1 MLKKSDVINIYGLSP
16 MQEGMLFHSLL
27 DRQSGAYFE
36 QFLICLRGRLDL
48 DIFEKTF
55 NRLIERYDI
64 LRTVFTYKK
73 TQRPRQVLLK
83 SRPAAIYFEDI
94 SHLDEKAARD
104 YLEEFR
110 RRDRQRGFDL
120 TGDLLM
126 RISMFKTAAHAYKL
140 VWSFHHIIMDGWCF
154 GILFADF
161 VEIYRALRRSEPL
174 EVRPVIPYRRY
185 IDWLEKQDRQ
195 AGMAYWQSYLEGCDQ
210 PASLPRLKPA
220 PGEEGQYELKEFQL
234 EWDGPLS
241 AGLMKLAN
249 RQQVTANTLF
259 QALWGILLQRYN
271 NCGDVVFGAVVSG
284 RPPEIAG
291 VQQMVGLFIN
301 TVPVRLKSLP
311 GQRFPEVLAF
321 LQEGMLQSSP
331 HEYLPLADIQSHSSL
346 KGRLLDHILV
356 FENYPLEQRVSGFGI
371 GEDTDFSIEEMQL
384 YEQTNYDFNLV
395 IANGDRGDRLQLRCV
410 FNGAVYDPAFVE
422 KVLSH
427 FRNAAR
433 QVIQTPD
440 IPVNGLEILS
450 REERRQLL
458 DETNDTAAA
467 FPVDQTVQQLF
478 RQQAEA
484 RPADI
489 AVVAPPAAPC
499 GRPGSTPPAGEIHLC
514 YGALDR
520 RAHRLAHRLRAGG
533 VEACTVVGLSTGRS
547 AEMVVGLLGILES
560 GAAYLPLDPD
570 FPARRIAYMLKD
582 SCAGIV
588 VTDSEV
594 GLPPSVTGVHT
605 MDEMPDSGCTIRE
618 KNPDPD
624 GGSNPVNPAYVIYT
638 SGSTGFPRGV
648 VVEQRQ
654 LVNYLFGLRR
664 RFAVSLSRCRH
675 FATVSTISADLGNTV
690 IYASLCFGGC
700 LHVVSRAVLTD
711 GGKMAA
717 YMARRPIDCL
727 KITPSHMAALLTTRE
742 PQPLLPR
749 RLLILGGET
758 LDYSLAR
765 QLERL
770 NAQRER
776 ESKSGGCEIVNHYG
790 PSEACIGVS
799 TYRLAQ
805 TSPPPRS
812 ISIGKPLPNSRLYL
826 LDHRGQPVPPGAP
839 AELYIG
845 GTSPAPG
852 YLNNPELTAE
862 KFIFTTD
869 SPLERGARRA
879 GCVSP
884 LERGAPKGR
893 GVLYSQPLNPKS
905 QPLYKTG
912 DLCRRRPDGNL
923 EFLGRRDNQVKI
935 RGFRV
940 EPEEVAL
947 VLKSLPQVSEAV
959 VLPRP
964 TPSGEPQLTAY
975 IVTEPRSRPVVNGY
989 RRHQLP
995 HNLAVAQLNRNE
1007 TDYIYQEIF
1016 QVQAY
1021 TRHGILLHDGDCILD
1036 VGANIG
1042 LFSLFCGSLGRNL
1055 RIYAFEPNPPVF
1067 DILKTN
1073 ASLYLPGARLFDC
1086 GLSARPGEGTFTFFE
1101 GFSLFSGLY
1110 ADAQKEKE
1118 VVRHF
1123 MINQQK
1129 RGVAGMAELV
1139 DQADE
1144 LLDGRF
1150 EAKTFAVKLDTLAN
1164 VMARE
1169 DIRQV
1174 DLLKINAE
1182 KSELDVLRGIAP
1194 PDWGKIRQVV
1204 LEVDVREN
1212 LAPITSLLET
1222 HGFEWLVEQDVGLES
1237 TQLCY
1242 VYAMRPSARGRLQRE
1257 GRDYT
1262 RPIPPWPDELL
1273 SDERLRER
1281 LESRLPPF
1289 MIPACFVRLERLPLT
1304 ANGKLD
1310 RGALPEPGS
1319 EAGAGYTAPRHE
1331 LEGEL
1336 VEIWADVLDLEKER
1350 IGIDHSFFSLGGHSL
1365 RATVLVSRINKHFNI
1380 EFPLR
1385 KVFDGPTIRQ
1395 LARAVRSLGTTIYEN
1410 IRPVERREYYP
1421 LSSAQKRLFFL
1432 EQFEDIGTGYQ
1443 IFSSLKIEGRLD
1455 RVRLESAFKALIGRH
1470 ETLRTSFEMV
1480 AGEPVQRVHG
1490 EVDFKIE
1497 HYDLAAKDA
1506 KGRERKK
1513 RASSVQ
1519 SSGSMDRIIEGFV
1532 RPYDL
1537 ARPPL
1542 LRVGVVEG
1550 AGHPS
1555 QEGTYVLMLDM
1566 HHIVS
1571 DGTSLGILN
1580 EEMVR
1585 LYAGEELVPP
1595 KVQYRDFSA
1604 WQRQLQPE
1612 GVIRQQEEYWLRQYA
1627 RAVTPVVLPYD
1638 FPRPAAFSFVGDDYL
1653 FKMEAET
1660 VGRLAALSRRFG
1672 TTLYMNLLTALN
1684 VLLYRYS
1691 GQEDVVVGSAILGRP
1706 HTDLERIIGMFVNAL
1721 ALRSYPDGEKCF
1733 ADFLLEVKES
1743 SIKAFENQEAQFEEV
1758 VDRLKLK
1765 RDPSRNPL
1773 FDVMFVVQNF
1783 EQPRVEVHG
1792 VAFLPFHKEDRT
1804 AKFDI
1809 TLFAYEVE
1817 EEIHFKLEYCTALF
1831 KRATIGRLV
1840 GHFLNVVREV
1850 GADPR
1855 LKIAE
1860 IDMLTPEE
1868 KRTLIHDF
1876 NRTLTPFP
1884 GDHTIHG
1891 LFAGQVERAPG
1902 RIALVGDDG
1911 GQHLSYGEL
1920 AHRANRLAQF
1930 LLAGQGLLSNQG
1942 VGLLMDR
1949 SPDMIVTILGILQA
1963 GGAYIPLDPAY
1974 PEERLKSIIDDAA
1987 LGLVISHKRYIRTL
2001 NRLQWACASFH
2012 TLLCLDSRNIYGEEE
2027 VERSELME
2035 QKLWE
2040 YVGQRASDDITGG
2053 GWLSSYTG
2061 QPISRAEME
2070 EYGDNIL
2077 KKLAPLLHPQMKVLE
2092 VGCGSG
2098 ISMFRLAPKVGLY
2111 CGCDLSPTII
2121 DKNRERLKQE
2131 GQRNIRL
2138 ACLPAHRIDRIE
2150 AGDFDLVILN
2160 SVIQCFHGHNYLRRV
2175 IGQAVKKIGKE
2186 GYLFIGDVMD
2196 QDLKADLIADLVRF
2210 RQAHGDENYTTKTDW
2225 SVELFV
2231 SRGFFLDLA
2240 AHMPEIV
2247 DVSFSPKLYTLE
2259 NELTRFR
2266 YDALLRVDKANR
2278 PGPAGTTGPKHK
2290 YQLDRRVLD
2299 RYRGEREAKA
2309 RLLPDPLAYIIYTS
2323 GSGGRP
2329 KGTLTTHRSVI
2340 RVVKETNY
2348 IDITPKDRL
2357 LQLSNYAFDGSVFDI
2372 FGALLN
2378 GAALVQME
2386 KQEAA
2391 ALAVERLGAF
2401 LRQAQITV
2409 FFLTTALF
2417 NTLVDM
2423 HITGL
2428 EPVRK
2433 VLFGGERVSPAHVYK
2448 AFQYLGKG
2456 RIIHVYGPTET
2467 TVYATYQ
2474 PVDRL
2479 EENEQT
2485 IPIGRPL
2492 ANTRTFILDR
2502 HGNPVPLGVPGELYI
2517 GGPGLAQGYLNNP
2530 QLTADKFVFTTD
2542 SPLERGA
2549 RRAGCVSPLE
2559 RGAPKGRGVLYSQIL
2574 YRTGDLCRWL
2584 PTGTIEFI
2592 GRLDQQVK
2600 IRGFRIEPAEV
2611 EAQLRQHPDIREAVV
2626 TVRGDGGDR
2635 SLCAYVVSPHPPT
2648 SPTNKTSFRE
2658 YLSGHLP
2665 DYMIPRQ
2672 VVALERIPLT
2682 ANSKVDQTAL
2692 PEPEVPLG
2700 RDFVAPR
2707 DRLEEQLAAIWSDI
2721 LAIPRGRIG
2730 VDSDFFE
2737 LGGHSLKATVLTN
2750 RVHRELAV
2758 KLPLAEVFKTPC
2770 IRQLAAYIR
2779 GLMKEAGSSF
2789 SAIAALEKRD
2799 HYPLSSAQKR
2809 LYVLQHMKSDGTG
2822 YNMPAVLSIRGRVEG
2837 ERLASTFEKLIRRHE
2852 SLRTAF
2858 GLYRDEPVQ
2867 RVHEAVAFEIEY
2879 FELAAKDAKGREGTH
2894 PSFGST
2900 HPVPLGAGHPSQ
2912 EGTHTPP
2919 FGHPSQEG
2927 IVREFVRAFDLARPP
2942 LLRVGLV
2949 RGHPSREGTY
2959 ILMVDM
2965 HHIIADGISL
2975 GILMRDFMALYGG
2988 RELPPLRLHYK
2999 DFGGWQNRLFGTAEI
3014 KAQQAYWQAQFDGHI
3029 PVIDLPLDYPRPVVQ
3044 RFEGDGLQF
3053 KLARQQTENL
3063 RRILRQTDT
3072 TLFMVLLAIFNILL
3086 SRLSGQEDIVIGT
3099 PVGGRRHADLEPI
3112 IGMFVNTLALRNC
3125 PNGEKSF
3132 GEFLAEVRAAAIAA
3146 FENQDYPFEE
3156 LVEGLAVNRDV
3167 GRNPL
3172 FDVMLSLQNV
3182 EIPELAVPGLELAP
3196 GGYRDK
3202 ISLFDMTLTG
3212 IEGEE
3217 EIFLTIDYSDHLF
3230 KRQTIG
3236 RFAGYFQKIVDA
3248 VIDDP
3253 GTGISEIAILTPR
3266 EIKQLVYRLN
3276 DTGAPY
3282 PADRTLHQL
3291 FREQAERTPDYGAV
3305 ALADK
3310 LLSYR
3315 ELNRRSDQGA
3325 ALLREKGI
3333 KTGAIVG
3340 LRLARSP
3347 QMIIAILSVL
3357 KSGSAYLPLDPDDPP
3372 ERIHYILGDSNAA
3385 ALLTPES
3392 PEMGIVDPVQRFDP
3406 LVRGAGE
3413 ARGVLAYVIYTS
3425 GSTGRPKGV
3434 MVEHR
3439 AAVNLAF
3446 CQKRRFCID
3455 TTDHILQFSTCAF
3468 DASVEQIF
3476 IALFSGALLVLIDK
3490 DTLLDQDRFSR
3501 YLTERQVTH
3510 LHAVPFFLQNI
3521 DFREMGSLRRVI
3533 AGGDVCPLSLARQ
3546 LNQGV
3551 DLYNEYGPTET
3562 TVTSVELKVGEVD
3575 KRWLRLPIGRP
3586 IDNTRIYIL
3595 DRRGRPLPCGVT
3607 AEICI
3612 GGDGLARG
3620 YLNNPELTAEKFI
3633 YTTISPLE
3641 RGAPKG
3647 RGVLYSQI
3655 LYRTGDLGRFLPD
3668 GNLDFL
3674 GRIDHQV
3681 KIRGFRIEPA
3691 EIETHLT
3698 KHPGIQNAVVIHRQD
3713 DHQEKYLTA
3722 YIIPQTN
3729 RTNQTTEL
3737 RQYLAEFLPDH
3748 MIPAH
3753 FIPLPHFPLTR
3764 SGKIDRKR
3772 LPEPKV
3778 AAQKYT
3784 APRRELEETLVKIW
3798 SEVLGI
3804 DRTVIGIDQ
3813 SFFALGGHSLKATIL
3828 ASKIHKSLQ
3837 VEMPLVEIF
3846 RSPTIRELAA
3856 YLTGIPAYEY
3866 ASIRPVEKREYYAL
3880 SPAQKRLYVLHQMA
3894 PDTMNYNMPYRFYL
3908 AADME
3913 VERLEPAFK
3922 TLIGRHES
3930 LRTSFGVVGEEP
3942 VQRIHEG
3949 VDFKIEYYDL
3959 AAKDAKGR
3967 EGTHP
3972 VPLGAGHPS
3981 HGSTHPAPSGH
3992 PSREGTHT
4000 PPFGHPSQE
4009 GTHTPPFGH
4018 PSREGTIREFVRPFD
4033 LSRPPLLRVGLVRG
4047 VLMLDMHHIVSDG
4060 TSHGILEREFMSFLA
4075 GKELPG
4081 LRLQYKDY
4089 ARWQNSEEQQA
4100 LVRRQESYWLR
4111 RFTGD
4116 IPVLNL
4122 PADYPRPLMQSFE
4135 GRSVNF
4141 VLGADETATLRRLGD
4156 RANATLYMSLLAVF
4170 NILLSKLGGQED
4182 IVVGTPVAGR
4192 RHADLERI
4200 VGMFV
4205 NTLAI
4210 RSAPVG
4216 HKSFAEF
4223 LGEVKERTLAAFE
4236 NQEYP
4241 FENLVDNAAVQR
4253 DTSRNPLFD
4262 VMLNLLNQSDDGLA
4276 RPHPEELA
4284 DINGYEHIEGS
4295 AKFDLNW
4302 TVMEGDQTLLVNVE
4316 YGSRLFKPATIERL
4330 IRYFKQVLAAL
4341 GKDGAIKLSAIVIIT
4356 AGEKQQ
4362 ILYAFNHLG
4371 DRQVVEADQTIC
4383 RLFEARLAR
4392 CPDCTALVYR
4402 GSLVTYRELNE
4413 RSNRLAR
4420 RLTAKG
4426 AGPEVVVGLMVQR
4439 SPEMVIAVL
4448 GILQAGAA
4456 YLPIDPGYPPERI
4469 RFMLEDSGVR
4479 IVITGGEGQL
4489 LLQAE
4494 NPGLDRGVC
4503 PRGRASGPSNPV
4515 YIIYTSGSSGRP
4527 KGVMLVQKNV
4537 VNLIQYQYRCTNID
4551 FSRVLQFTTISF
4563 DVSFQEIFST
4573 LLYGGSL
4580 VLIPPDILKDI
4591 PRLFLL
4597 VEAQQIA
4604 TLFLPASFLKFVFN
4618 EEAYAD
4624 LFPRG
4629 IRHIVAA
4636 GEQVIV
4642 TPRLRAY
4649 LKTHGVYLHNHYGP
4663 SEAHVVTALTMD
4675 PSAPIPGLPSIGR
4688 PLMNTAIYIVDRYF
4702 HLQPPGIGG
4711 ELLIGGIQV
4720 GRGYLNNP
4728 ELTADKFITAPA
4740 PAASHQPRATI
4751 SPFTVATNSPLER
4764 GARRAGCV
4772 SPLERGAPKGRG
4784 VLYRTGDLA
4793 RFLPD
4798 GTIEF
4803 LGRIDHQVKIRGFR
4817 IEPAGIES
4825 LLLRHEAVKEA
4836 VVIARDESQGEKYLT
4851 AYIVPQTNRTS
4862 RTSRTSPA
4870 KLRQYLAEFLPD
4882 YMIPA
4887 HFVELPHIPL
4897 TPNGKVD
4904 RGSLPEPE
4912 FPAGHSRTAPRD
4924 EVEERLASLWSGLLG
4939 IAKGSLGIDD
4949 NFFALGGHSLKA
4961 TVLVARLHQEMEVNL
4976 PLAEVFKTP
4985 TIRGVARYM
4994 RGAAAKKF
5002 VPIEAVEKR
5011 EYYPL
5016 SSAQRRLYILQQ
5028 MDRESTVYNLPLAV
5042 GLGFGFDGAKL
5053 TTVFRQLIRRHES
5066 LRTAFTVAAEEPVQC
5081 IHDSVDFE
5089 IEYFDLTAKDAKGRE
5104 GTHPSHGSTHPAPSG
5119 HPSREGTH
5127 TPPFGHPS
5135 REGITRG
5142 FVRAFDL
5149 SRPPLLR
5156 VGLMGGHPSR
5166 ELTHPVPLGAGHPSQ
5181 EGKYVLLV
5189 DMHHIVGD
5197 GVSLGLLVEE
5207 FQAVLR
5213 GEPLP
5218 RLRLQYKDYARWQS
5232 RQGLKERHRRQQ
5244 RYWLSRFAD
5253 EIPVLRLPYDYPRP
5267 PVQRF
5272 EGDSLGFTIDAPETK
5287 GLQHLASVQGVTLFM
5302 LLLSLFNI
5310 LLSKL
5315 SGQEDIVVGTPV
5327 AGRRHADL
5335 EHIVGMFV
5343 NTLTLRS
5350 EPAGDKGLREF
5361 LSAVKAGALGAFEN
5375 QEYPFEDLVEALSV
5389 PRQAGRNP
5397 LFDVMIALQN
5407 MGEYAGGQSGAVDFK
5422 NPVSRFDMTWNGF
5435 EGQGQLFFTV
5445 EYCTLLFKGE
5455 TIARFVDYFKRII
5468 TQVLAEPGIRLAAI
5482 EMLSPQERKQVLFDF
5497 NDTASAY
5504 PRHQTI
5510 PQLFALQVQRLPHG
5524 IAVVWEDRCLSYR
5537 SLNREAERLAG
5548 DLTNRG
5554 IRAETA
5560 VAIRGRRSVE
5570 MIAGL
5575 LGILKAGGLYVPLD
5589 PEYPQDRVRYML
5601 ADSGAEIVVSDG
5613 EARPPVPAENPGL
5626 DEGSG
5631 LLDRTST
5638 PSSLAYII
5646 YTSGSTGQPR
5656 GVMVSHGSVV
5666 QLVKNIDYI
5675 ELAAGKRLLPTGAL
5689 EFDASTFEIWGSLLN
5704 GLTLCLLPEA
5714 EILSPN
5720 RFKARLYRYDIDIM
5734 WLTSPLFNQLLDAD
5748 EELFGCLDYLLVGGD
5763 VVSPAHINRLRSR
5776 YPELKVINGYG
5787 PTENTTFSTTF
5798 LIDRDYRGP
5807 IPIGRPIANS
5817 TAYILDR
5824 HRCQV
5829 PLGVSG
5835 ELWVGGDGL
5844 ARGYLNNP
5852 DLTADRFV
5860 NIAAKGREGTPK
5872 TTPSR
5877 FTAPTDSPLERGA
5890 PKGRGVSYPQP
5901 LTPKSQILYRTG
5913 DLARFLPDGN
5923 IEFLGRLDHQV
5934 KIRGFRIEPAEI
5946 ENHLRRHQEISDTV
5960 VILHQDDQNEKYLTA
5975 YVVLSPVGAFDKT
5988 HVNRELRKYLLQ
6000 FLPDYMIPAYFVELE
6015 HIPLTPRGKIDH
6027 KRLPAPEIK
6036 AHDTYAPPQ
6045 NRSERLLLNIWSKV
6059 LGIEEKEIGVNDD
6072 FFELGGHSLK
6082 AAMMA
6087 AKLQK
6092 EFGLTL
6098 PLLEIFKSPTIRM
6111 LAKVVKSYRPEIS
6124 PFPTKS
6130 KNLVLLRQGTAPG
6143 RHLFFIHAGSGEVD
6157 AYLELCKDL
6166 SSAFNCWGIRAD
6178 RLCRYSPRN
6187 LTIEKTAAGYIE
6199 KIRAV
6204 QARGPYCIAGWCI
6217 GGTVAFEMV
6226 GQLERM
6232 GETVDLLALINTVPP
6247 QAFPAAGGGRF
6258 SLKSELELLAACLPH
6273 VKGREAFRGV
6283 SRLNRLWPAV
6293 IHYLESSE
6301 AGVHTLRHRIP
6312 ANWLRAIPAADRL
6325 PVREFI
6331 YYLNV
6336 VRTFDRARNTYI
6348 PRKKINT
6355 PLHFFSA
6362 VDEESPAKER
6372 WSNYTNRPVFY
6383 TDIGGDHFSL
6393 LQAPRVEG
6401 LTGMF
6406 NCRLESKK

>member
-1 MLKKSDVINIYGLSP
+1 MVKKSDVINIYGLSP
-16 MQEGMLFHSLL
+16 MQEGMLFHALL
-27 DRQSGAYFE
+27 DRQPGAYFE
-36 QFLICLRGRLDL
+36 QFSIDLRGRLDP

-83 SRPAAIYFEDI
+83 SRPGTVYFEDI
-94 SHLDEKAARD
+94 SLLEEGAAAD
-104 YLEEFR
+104 YLEGFR
-110 RRDRQRGFDL
+110 RRDRQQGFDL
-120 TGDLLM
+120 TRDLLM
-126 RISMFKTAAHAYKL
+126 RISLFKTAADAYTL

-161 VEIYRALRRSEPL
+161 VEIYHALRRGKAPQL
-174 EVRPVIPYRRY
+174 PPVTPYRRY
-185 IDWLEKQDRQ
+185 IDWLERQDRE
-195 AGMAYWQSYLEGCDQ
+195 AGLAYWQRYLEGCDR
-210 PASLPRLKPA
+210 PASLPRFKEA
-220 PGEEGQYELKEFQL
+220 TGEEGQYELKEL
-234 EWDGPLS
+234 RLAWDGPLS

-271 NCGDVVFGAVVSG
+271 NGGDVVFGAVVSG

-301 TVPVRLKSLP
+301 TVPVRLRSLP
-311 GQRFPEVLAF
+311 GERFPEMLTL
-321 LQEGMLQSSP
+321 LQERMLQSSP
-331 HEYLPLADIQSHSSL
+331 HEYLPLADIQSRSPL

-356 FENYPLEQRVSGFGI
+356 FENYPLEQRVSAFGT
-371 GEDTDFSIEEMQL
+371 GGDAEFSIVDMQF

-395 IANGDRGDRLQLRCV
+395 IAGGDRGEQLQLRCL
-410 FNGAVYDPAFVE
+410 FNGAVYEPAFVE
-422 KVLSH
+422 KVLSLFQH
-427 FRNAAR
+427 VAR
-433 QVIQTPD
+433 QATRTPD
-440 IPVNGLEILS
+440 IPVNDLEILS
-450 REERRQLL
+450 PDERRQLL
-458 DETNDTAAA
+458 DECNDTAIS
-467 FPVDQTVQQLF
+467 FPPDQTVQQLF
-478 RQQAEA
+478 RRQAEA
-484 RPADI
+484 RAADI
-489 AVVAPPAAPC
+489 AVVAPA
-499 GRPGSTPPAGEIHLC
+499 GSTSTVRELHLS
-514 YGALDR
+514 YGALNR
-520 RAHRLAHRLRAGG
+520 RAQQLARRLRAGG
-533 VEACTVVGLSTGRS
+533 AAAATVVGLSTGRS
-547 AEMVVGLLGILES
+547 AGMVVGLLGILES
-560 GAAYLPLDPD
+560 AAAYLPLDPG
-570 FPARRIAYMLKD
+570 FPGQRIAYMLKE
-582 SCAGIV
+582 SGAEIV
-588 VTDSEV
+588 VTDGE
-594 GLPPSVTGVHT
+594 GELPPSVTTIHI
-605 MDEMPDSGCTIRE
+605 MDEMPDPGRTGRE
-618 KNPDPD
+618 AKPDP
-624 GGSNPVNPAYVIYT
+624 GRVSCPINPAYVIYT
-638 SGSTGFPRGV
+638 SGSTGSPRGV

-664 RFAVSLSRCRH
+664 LLAVSLSRCRH

-690 IYASLCFGGC
+690 VYNSLCFGGC
-700 LHVVSRAVLTD
+700 LHVVSRPVLTD
-711 GGKMAA
+711 GGRMAD

-727 KITPSHMAALLTTRE
+727 KMTPSHMAALLTTRE
-742 PQPLLPR
+742 PQLLLPR
-749 RLLILGGET
+749 RLLILGGEA
-758 LDYSLAR
+758 LDPSLAR
-765 QLERL
+765 QLYQL
-770 NAQRER
+770 NARGEN
-776 ESKSGGCEIVNHYG
+776 GGCEIVNHYG
-790 PSEACIGVS
+790 PTEACIGVS
-799 TYRLAQ
+799 TYRLPQAV
-805 TSPPPRS
+805 PPPRA
-812 ISIGKPLPNSRLYL
+812 IPIGTPLPNSRLYL
-826 LDHRGQPVPPGAP
+826 LDHRGQPAPPGAP

-852 YLNNPELTAE
+852 YLNNPELTAD
-862 KFIFTTD
+862 KFVN
-869 SPLERGARRA
+869 LAA
-879 GCVSP
+879 
-884 LERGAPKGR
+884 KGR
-893 GVLYSQPLNPKS
+893 EDTRSSPHQPLTPKS
-905 QPLYKTG
+905 QILYSTG
-912 DLCRRRPDGNL
+912 DLARRLPNGNL

-940 EPEEVAL
+940 EPEEVTLA
-947 VLKSLPQVSEAV
+947 LKSLPQVGEAV

-964 TPSGEPQLTAY
+964 GPAGEPQLTAY
-975 IVTEPRSRPVVNGY
+975 IVTHPRSRPVVNGY
-989 RRHQLP
+989 RRHRLP
-995 HNLAVAQLNRNE
+995 HNLAVAHLNRNE

-1021 TRHGILLHDGDCILD
+1021 TRHGILLQDGDCVLD

-1042 LFSLFCGSLGRNL
+1042 LFSLFCRSLCRDL
-1055 RIYAFEPNPPVF
+1055 KIYAFEPNPPVF
-1067 DILKTN
+1067 DILETN
-1073 ASLYLPGARLFDC
+1073 AGLYLPGARLFDC

-1110 ADAQKEKE
+1110 ADARKEKE

-1123 MINQQK
+1123 LINQQK
-1129 RGVAGMAELV
+1129 RGVTGMAELV
-1139 DQADE
+1139 DAADE
-1144 LLDGRF
+1144 ILEGRF
-1150 EAKTFAVKLDTLAN
+1150 GAKSFAVKLDTLSN

-1169 DIRQV
+1169 EIRQV

-1182 KSELDVLRGIAP
+1182 KSELEVLRGIAP
-1194 PDWGKIRQVV
+1194 PDWHKIRQVV

-1212 LAPITSLLET
+1212 LTPITSLLES
-1222 HGFEWLVEQDVGLES
+1222 HGFEWLVEQDVRLAG

-1242 VYAMRPSARGRLQRE
+1242 VYAVRPSARGRLQRE
-1257 GRDYT
+1257 SRDYSQ
-1262 RPIPPWPDELL
+1262 PIPSWPDDLL
-1273 SDERLRER
+1273 SDERLREL
-1281 LESRLPPF
+1281 LESRLPAF

-1310 RGALPEPGS
+1310 RAALPEPGS
-1319 EAGAGYTAPRHE
+1319 GAAAGYIAPRHE
-1331 LEGEL
+1331 AEEEL
-1336 VEIWADVLDLEKER
+1336 AAIWADVLGLKKEG
-1350 IGIDHSFFSLGGHSL
+1350 IGIDHSFFALGGHSL

-1380 EFPLR
+1380 EFPLG

-1395 LARAVRSLGTTIYEN
+1395 LARTIRGLGTFTYEN

-1432 EQFEDIGTGYQ
+1432 EQFEDIGTSYQ
-1443 IFSSLKIEGRLD
+1443 IFSSLKIEGSLD
-1455 RVRLESAFKALIGRH
+1455 QARLERAFRALIGRH

-1480 AGEPVQRVHG
+1480 EGEPVQRVHG

-1497 HYDLAAKDA
+1497 HYDLAA
-1506 KGRERKK
+1506 
-1513 RASSVQ
+1513 SSQ
-1519 SSGSMDRIIEGFV
+1519 PAGSMDRIIEGFV

-1550 AGHPS
+1550 TGHPS
-1555 QEGTYVLMLDM
+1555 PGGTVVLMLDM

-1585 LYAGEELVPP
+1585 LYAGEELALP

-1604 WQRQLQPE
+1604 WQRRLQQE
-1612 GVIRQQEEYWLRQYA
+1612 GVIRQQEAYWLKQYA

-1638 FPRPAAFSFVGDDYL
+1638 FPRPAAFSFEGDDYL
-1653 FKMEAET
+1653 FKVEAET
-1660 VGRLAALSRRFG
+1660 AGRLAALSRRFG
-1672 TTLYMNLLTALN
+1672 TTLYMNLLAALD

-1691 GQEDVVVGSAILGRP
+1691 GQADVVVGSAILGRP

-1721 ALRSYPDGEKCF
+1721 ALRSYPDGERRF

-1758 VDRLKLK
+1758 VDRLQLK

-1783 EQPRVEVHG
+1783 EQPRVEVRD
-1792 VAFLPFHKEDRT
+1792 VAFVPFRKQDRS

-1831 KRATIGRLV
+1831 RRATIGRLV
-1840 GHFLNVVREV
+1840 GHFLNVLEAVA
-1850 GADPR
+1850 ADPR
-1855 LKIAE
+1855 LKIAD
-1860 IDMLTPEE
+1860 IDLLTPGE
-1868 KRTLIHDF
+1868 KRRLIHDF

-1884 GDHTIHG
+1884 GHHTIPH
-1891 LFAGQVERAPG
+1891 LFARQVERAPTH
-1902 RIALVGDDG
+1902 IALVGDDG
-1911 GQHLSYGEL
+1911 GLHLSYGEL

-1930 LLAGQGLLSNQG
+1930 LLVGQGLLPNQG
-1942 VGLLMDR
+1942 VGMLLDR
-1949 SPDMIVTILGILQA
+1949 SPDMIVAILGILQA
-1963 GGAYIPLDPAY
+1963 GGAYVPLDPAY
-1974 PEERLKSIIDDAA
+1974 PEERLKHIIDDAA
-1987 LGLVISHKRYIRTL
+1987 LGLVISGKRYIRTL
-2001 NRLQWACASFH
+2001 NQLQWGCASFH
-2012 TLLCLDSRNIYGEEE
+2012 TFLCLDSWDVYGEEE

-2061 QPISRAEME
+2061 RPIPRAEME

-2077 KKLAPLLHPQMKVLE
+2077 KKLTPLLHRQMKVLE
-2092 VGCGSG
+2092 LGCGSG

-2111 CGCDLSPTII
+2111 YGCDLSPTII
-2121 DKNRERLKQE
+2121 DRNRERLERE

-2138 ACLPAHRIDRIE
+2138 ACLAAHQLDRLE
-2150 AGDFDLVILN
+2150 AEDFDLVILN

-2175 IGQAVKKIGKE
+2175 IGWAVKKIGKE

-2210 RQAHGDENYTTKTDW
+2210 REIHKDKNYTTKTDW

-2240 AHMPEIV
+2240 AHLPEIV
-2247 DVSFSPKLYTLE
+2247 EVSFSPKIHTLE

-2266 YDALLRVDKANR
+2266 YDALLRVDKTNS
-2278 PGPAGTTGPKHK
+2278 PGPGAKERPKHK
-2290 YQLDRRVLD
+2290 YQLDRRVLE
-2299 RYRGEREAKA
+2299 RFRGEREVRA

-2323 GSGGRP
+2323 GSSGRP
-2329 KGTLTTHRSVI
+2329 KGTLTPHRSVI

-2348 IDITPKDRL
+2348 IDITPQDRL

-2386 KQEAA
+2386 KPAA
-2391 ALAVERLGAF
+2391 ALAVEQLGAF
-2401 LRQAQITV
+2401 LRRAQITV

-2417 NTLVDM
+2417 NTLVDLD
-2423 HITGL
+2423 IGGL

-2433 VLFGGERVSPAHVYK
+2433 VLFGGELVSPGHVYK

-2502 HGNPVPLGVPGELYI
+2502 HGHPVPLGVPGELYI
-2517 GGPGLAQGYLNNP
+2517 GGPGLARGYLNNP
-2530 QLTADKFVFTTD
+2530 QLTADRFVFH
-2542 SPLERGA
+2542 
-2549 RRAGCVSPLE
+2549 
-2559 RGAPKGRGVLYSQIL
+2559 QIL
-2574 YRTGDLCRWL
+2574 NPKSQPLYKTGDICRWL
-2584 PTGTIEFI
+2584 STGAIEFI
-2592 GRLDQQVK
+2592 GRLDRQVK

-2626 TVRGDGGDR
+2626 IVRGDGSDR

-2648 SPTNKTSFRE
+2648 NETSPTSPTNRTNELRQ
-2658 YLSGHLP
+2658 YLAEFLP
-2665 DYMIPRQ
+2665 DYMIPSQ
-2672 VVALERIPLT
+2672 VVVLERIPLT
-2682 ANSKVDQTAL
+2682 ANGKVDQAAL
-2692 PEPEVPLG
+2692 PEPEVPVGLN
-2700 RDFVAPR
+2700 FVAPR
-2707 DRLEEQLAAIWSDI
+2707 DRLEAQLAAIWSDI

-2789 SAIAALEKRD
+2789 SAIAPLEKRD
-2799 HYPLSSAQKR
+2799 YYPLSSAQKR

-2822 YNMPAVLSIRGRVEG
+2822 YNMPAVLSIRGRL
-2837 ERLASTFEKLIRRHE
+2837 ERRRLTTTFEKLIRRHQ

-2867 RVHEAVAFEIEY
+2867 RVRDAVDFDIRYYGPGGEV
-2879 FELAAKDAKGREGTH
+2879 G
-2894 PSFGST
+2894 
-2900 HPVPLGAGHPSQ
+2900 
-2912 EGTHTPP
+2912 
-2919 FGHPSQEG
+2919 
-2927 IVREFVRAFDLARPP
+2927 FVRAFDLAKAP
-2942 LLRVGLV
+2942 LLRVGLASG
-2949 RGHPSREGTY
+2949 RR
-2959 ILMVDM
+2959 LLLVDM

-2988 RELPPLRLHYK
+2988 RELPPLQLHYK
-2999 DFGGWQNRLFGTAEI
+2999 DFGNWQNRLFGTAEI
-3014 KAQQAYWQAQFDGHI
+3014 RAQQAYWQAQFDGDI

-3044 RFEGDGLQF
+3044 RFEGDGLRF
-3053 KLARQQTENL
+3053 KLTRQQTAGL
-3063 RRILRQTDT
+3063 RSLLRQTDT

-3112 IGMFVNTLALRNC
+3112 IGMFVNTLALRHF
-3125 PNGEKSF
+3125 PNGGKSF
-3132 GEFLAEVRAAAIAA
+3132 GEFLTEVRAAAVAA

-3156 LVEGLAVNRDV
+3156 LVEGLALSRDV

-3182 EIPELAVPGLELAP
+3182 EIPELAVPGLKLAP
-3196 GGYRDK
+3196 AGYRNK

-3230 KRQTIG
+3230 KRQTIE
-3236 RFAGYFQKIVDA
+3236 RFAGYFRRIVDA
-3248 VIDDP
+3248 VVDDP
-3253 GTGISEIAILTPR
+3253 LIRISDITILTPR
-3266 EIKQLVYRLN
+3266 ELKHLVYRLN
-3276 DTGAPY
+3276 DTAAPY
-3282 PADRTLHQL
+3282 PTEKTLHQL

-3325 ALLREKGI
+3325 ALLRERGI
-3333 KTGAIVG
+3333 EPGAIVG
-3340 LRLARSP
+3340 LRLGRSLE
-3347 QMIIAILSVL
+3347 MIVAILSIL

-3372 ERIHYILGDSNAA
+3372 ERIDYIVKDSSAA
-3385 ALLTPES
+3385 ALLTPEDTD
-3392 PEMGIVDPVQRFDP
+3392 MGMAEPRPCFDP
-3406 LVRGAGE
+3406 FPTGAVE
-3413 ARGVLAYVIYTS
+3413 ARAVLAYVIYTS

-3434 MVEHR
+3434 MVAHR
-3439 AAVNLAF
+3439 SAVNLAF
-3446 CQKRRFCID
+3446 CQKRRFGID

-3490 DTLLDQDRFSR
+3490 DTLLDLDRFGP
-3501 YLTERQVTH
+3501 YLREHQVTH
-3510 LHAVPFFLQNI
+3510 LHAVPFFLQ
-3521 DFREMGSLRRVI
+3521 DVDVRELGSLRRVI

-3546 LNQGV
+3546 LAQGV
-3551 DLYNEYGPTET
+3551 NFYNEYGPTET
-3562 TVTSVELKVGEVD
+3562 TVTSVELKVEKLDRG
-3575 KRWLRLPIGRP
+3575 WLRLPIGRP
-3586 IDNTRIYIL
+3586 IDNTHIYLL
-3595 DRRGRPLPCGVT
+3595 DRRGRPVPHGVT

-3612 GGDGLARG
+3612 GGHGLAQG
-3620 YLNNPELTAEKFI
+3620 YLNNPQLTADKFI
-3633 YTTISPLE
+3633 FHQPLN
-3641 RGAPKG
+3641 PK
-3647 RGVLYSQI
+3647 SQP
-3655 LYRTGDLGRFLPD
+3655 LYRTGDLARFLPD
-3668 GNLDFL
+3668 GSLDFL

-3691 EIETHLT
+3691 EIETHLM
-3698 KHPGIQNAVVIHRQD
+3698 KHPGIQDAVVIHRQD
-3713 DHQEKYLTA
+3713 NRQEKYLTV

-3729 RTNQTTEL
+3729 RTSETNKL

-3753 FIPLPHFPLTR
+3753 FVELEHFPLTR

-3772 LPEPKV
+3772 LPEPE
-3778 AAQKYT
+3778 AAAPQHT
-3784 APRRELEETLVKIW
+3784 APRCELEETLVKIW
-3798 SEVLGI
+3798 SQVLGV
-3804 DRTVIGIDQ
+3804 DRAVIGIDQ
-3813 SFFALGGHSLKATIL
+3813 SFFALGGHSLKATV
-3828 ASKIHKSLQ
+3828 AAAKIHQTLQ
-3837 VEMPLVEIF
+3837 VKMPLVEIF

-3856 YLTGIPAYEY
+3856 YITDTPAYRY
-3866 ASIRPVEKREYYAL
+3866 APIRPVEKREYYAL

-3894 PDTMNYNMPYRFYL
+3894 PDTINYNMPYWFYL

-3913 VERLEPAFK
+3913 VARLEPAFQ

-3930 LRTSFGVVGEEP
+3930 LRTAFGVVGEEP
-3942 VQRIHEG
+3942 VQRIHER
-3949 VDFKIEYYDL
+3949 VDFKIEQWRL
-3959 AAKDAKGR
+3959 AAKDARGR
-3967 EGTHP
+3967 EG
-3972 VPLGAGHPS
+3972 
-3981 HGSTHPAPSGH
+3981 
-3992 PSREGTHT
+3992 
-4000 PPFGHPSQE
+4000 
-4009 GTHTPPFGH
+4009 
-4018 PSREGTIREFVRPFD
+4018 EFVRPFD
-4033 LSRPPLLRVGLVRG
+4033 LSRPPLLRVGLARG

-4060 TSHGILEREFMSFLA
+4060 TSHRLLEREFMSLLA
-4075 GKELPG
+4075 GEELPG
-4081 LRLQYKDY
+4081 LQLQYKEY

-4100 LVRRQESYWLR
+4100 LVRRQQDYWLR
-4111 RFTGD
+4111 RFAGD

-4122 PADYPRPLMQSFE
+4122 PTDYPRPPMQSFA

-4141 VLGADETATLRRLGD
+4141 VLGIEETATLRRLAQG
-4156 RANATLYMSLLAVF
+4156 ASATLYMSLLTVF

-4210 RSAPVG
+4210 RSAPAG
-4216 HKSFAEF
+4216 YKSAVEF

-4241 FENLVDNAAVQR
+4241 FENLVDNVAVQR
-4253 DTSRNPLFD
+4253 DTGRNPLFD
-4262 VMLNLLNQSDDGLA
+4262 VMLNLLNQSDDRLTM
-4276 RPHPEELA
+4276 PHPQEWA
-4284 DINGYEHIEGS
+4284 DTDTDRYEHVEGS

-4302 TVMEGDQTLLVNVE
+4302 TVIEGEHTLLVNVE
-4316 YGSRLFKPATIERL
+4316 YSSRLFKPATIERL
-4330 IRYFKQVLAAL
+4330 IRTFKQVLAVV
-4341 GKDGAIKLSAIVIIT
+4341 GRDETIKLADIGIIT
-4356 AGEKQQ
+4356 PRERQQ

-4371 DRQVVEADQTIC
+4371 DRQEVEADQTVC
-4383 RLFEARLAR
+4383 RLFEDRLAR

-4402 GSLVTYRELNE
+4402 RSLVTYRELNE
-4413 RSNRLAR
+4413 RAKRLAR
-4420 RLTAKG
+4420 RLTAEG
-4426 AGPEVVVGLMVQR
+4426 AGPEVVVGLRVQR

-4469 RFMLEDSGVR
+4469 RFMLEDSGVS
-4479 IVITGGEGQL
+4479 IVVTGGEGGL
-4489 LLQAE
+4489 SIQAE
-4494 NPGLDRGVC
+4494 DTGLDRGGGLK
-4503 PRGRASGPSNPV
+4503 GRASGPSSPV

-4527 KGVMLVQKNV
+4527 KGVMLTQGNV
-4537 VNLIQYQYRCTNID
+4537 VNLIQYQYRCTHID
-4551 FSRVLQFTTISF
+4551 FSRVLQFATISF

-4591 PRLFLL
+4591 PRLFRL
-4597 VEAQQIA
+4597 VEARQVR

-4624 LFPRG
+4624 LFPGG
-4629 IRHIVAA
+4629 IGHIVAA

-4642 TPRLRAY
+4642 TDRLRAY

-4663 SEAHVVTALTMD
+4663 SETHVVTALTMD
-4675 PSAPIPGLPSIGR
+4675 PAAPIPRLPSIGR
-4688 PLMNTAIYIVDRYF
+4688 PLTNTAIYIVDRYF
-4702 HLQPPGIGG
+4702 HLQPPGISG
-4711 ELLIGGIQV
+4711 ELLIAGLQV

-4728 ELTADKFITAPA
+4728 QLTADRFINL
-4740 PAASHQPRATI
+4740 AA
-4751 SPFTVATNSPLER
+4751 
-4764 GARRAGCV
+4764 
-4772 SPLERGAPKGRG
+4772 KGRQDPRSPNHEILTPKSQI
-4784 VLYRTGDLA
+4784 LYRTGDLA

-4817 IEPAGIES
+4817 IEPAEIES
-4825 LLLRHEAVKEA
+4825 HLLRHPHVKEA
-4836 VVIARDESQGEKYLT
+4836 VVVAGEDDRKEKHLT
-4851 AYIVPQTNRTS
+4851 AYIVPQTNRTN
-4862 RTSRTSPA
+4862 RTNQ
-4870 KLRQYLAEFLPD
+4870 LRQYLSLTLPD
-4882 YMIPA
+4882 YMVPA

-4897 TPNGKVD
+4897 TANGKVD
-4904 RGSLPEPE
+4904 RGALPEPG
-4912 FPAGHSRTAPRD
+4912 FPTGPNRTAPRD
-4924 EVEERLASLWSGLLG
+4924 EVEERVAALWSGLLG
-4939 IAKGSLGIDD
+4939 ITRGSLGIDD

-4961 TVLVARLHQEMEVNL
+4961 TVLAARLHKEMGVEL

-4985 TIRGVARYM
+4985 TIRGAAEYIR
-4994 RGAAAKKF
+4994 AAAVQEF
-5002 VPIEAVEKR
+5002 VPLEAAEKR

-5016 SSAQRRLYILQQ
+5016 SSAQGRLYILQQ

-5042 GLGFGFDGAKL
+5042 GLGRDIDRARL

-5066 LRTAFTVAAEEPVQC
+5066 LRTAFTVAAEEPVQR
-5081 IHDSVDFE
+5081 IHESVDFE
-5089 IEYFDLTAKDAKGRE
+5089 IEYFDWAAKDAKGRE
-5104 GTHPSHGSTHPAPSG
+5104 G
-5119 HPSREGTH
+5119 E
-5127 TPPFGHPS
+5127 
-5135 REGITRG
+5135 

-5156 VGLMGGHPSR
+5156 VGLVGGHPS
-5166 ELTHPVPLGAGHPSQ
+5166 LGGTNI
-5181 EGKYVLLV
+5181 LLV
-5189 DMHHIVGD
+5189 DLHHIIGD

-5218 RLRLQYKDYARWQS
+5218 RLRLQYKDYARWQN
-5232 RQGLKERHRRQQ
+5232 RQGQKDKHRRQQ
-5244 RYWLSRFAD
+5244 RYWLSRFAH

-5267 PVQRF
+5267 PVQGF
-5272 EGDSLGFTIDAPETK
+5272 AGDSLSFTIDAPQTG
-5287 GLQHLASVQGVTLFM
+5287 GLQNLAAARGVSLFM

-5310 LLSKL
+5310 LLSRL
-5315 SGQEDIVVGTPV
+5315 SGQEDIVVGTAV
-5327 AGRRHADL
+5327 AGRRHVDL
-5335 EHIVGMFV
+5335 ERLVGMFV
-5343 NTLTLRS
+5343 NTLALRS
-5350 EPAGDKGLREF
+5350 EPVGDMGFGEF
-5361 LSAVKAGALGAFEN
+5361 LSAVKACALGAFEN

-5407 MGEYAGGQSGAVDFK
+5407 MGAYRGGQPGAVDFK

-5435 EGQGQLFFTV
+5435 EGQGKLFFTV
-5445 EYCTLLFKGE
+5445 EYCTLLFKGQ

-5468 TQVLAEPGIRLAAI
+5468 AQVLAQPGVRLAAI
-5482 EMLSPQERKQVLFDF
+5482 EMLSPQERKQVLCDF
-5497 NDTASAY
+5497 NDTAFAY

-5510 PQLFALQVQRLPHG
+5510 PQLFALQVQRRPHR
-5524 IAVVWEDRCLSYR
+5524 IAVVWADRCLSYR
-5537 SLNREAERLAG
+5537 GLNREAERLAG
-5548 DLTNRG
+5548 DLADRG
-5554 IRAETA
+5554 IGAETA
-5560 VAIRGRRSVE
+5560 VAIMGRRSVE
-5570 MIAGL
+5570 MLVGL

-5589 PEYPQDRVRYML
+5589 PDTPEDRLRYML

-5613 EARPPVPAENPGL
+5613 AVRPPVPAEKPGL
-5626 DEGSG
+5626 DESAGRM
-5631 LLDRTST
+5631 DRAAA
-5638 PSSLAYII
+5638 PSSLAYIV

-5666 QLVKNIDYI
+5666 RLVKNNDYVA
-5675 ELAAGKRLLPTGAL
+5675 LTVGKRLLPSGAL

-5714 EILSPN
+5714 EILSVN
-5720 RFKARLYRYDIDIM
+5720 RFKASLYRYDIDIM

-5748 EELFGCLDYLLVGGD
+5748 EELFGCLEYLLVGGD
-5763 VVSPAHINRLRSR
+5763 VVSPVHMNRLRAR
-5776 YPELKVINGYG
+5776 CPGLKVINGYG

-5798 LIDRDYRGP
+5798 SIDRECRGP

-5824 HRCQV
+5824 HRCPV
-5829 PLGVSG
+5829 PLGVTG

-5852 DLTADRFV
+5852 DLTADKFV
-5860 NIAAKGREGTPK
+5860 NLAAKTREDTRSFP
-5872 TTPSR
+5872 
-5877 FTAPTDSPLERGA
+5877 
-5890 PKGRGVSYPQP
+5890 PQP
-5901 LTPKSQILYRTG
+5901 LNPKSQILYRTG

-5946 ENHLRRHQEISDTV
+5946 ETLLLRHPHIKEAV
-5960 VILHQDDQNEKYLTA
+5960 VVPGEDDRQDKHLTA
-5975 YVVLSPVGAFDKT
+5975 YIVPQTNQTSQT
-5988 HVNRELRKYLLQ
+5988 SRTNRTNKLRHYLAET
-6000 FLPDYMIPAYFVELE
+6000 LPDYMIPAYFVELE
-6015 HIPLTPRGKIDH
+6015 HIPLTPRGKIDR
-6027 KRLPAPEIK
+6027 KRLPTPEIK
-6036 AHDTYAPPQ
+6036 AHDAYAPPQ
-6045 NRSERLLLNIWSKV
+6045 NRRERLLLNIWSRV
-6059 LGIEEKEIGVNDD
+6059 LGIEEREIGVNDD

-6082 AAMMA
+6082 AAMMVDT
-6087 AKLQK
+6087 LQK
-6092 EFGLTL
+6092 EWGLTL
-6098 PLLEIFKSPTIRM
+6098 PLLEIFKSPTIRL
-6111 LAKVVKSYRPEIS
+6111 LARAVKSCPPGIS
-6124 PFPTKS
+6124 SSSPKA
-6130 KNLVLLRQGTAPG
+6130 KNLVLLRQGSAPD

-6157 AYLELCKDL
+6157 AYLDLCQGL
-6166 SSAFNCWGIRAD
+6166 SSAFNCWGIRAE
-6178 RLCRYSPRN
+6178 RLSHCSPRN
-6187 LTIEKTAAGYIE
+6187 LTIQRIAAAYIE
-6199 KIRAV
+6199 KIKAV
-6204 QARGPYCIAGWCI
+6204 QAHGPYCIAGWCI
-6217 GGTVAFEMV
+6217 GGTFAFEMV
-6226 GQLERM
+6226 RQLEGM
-6232 GETVDLLALINTVPP
+6232 GQRVDLLALINTAPP
-6247 QAFPAAGGGRF
+6247 QAFPAAGGERF
-6258 SLKSELELLAACLPH
+6258 TLESELELLAACLPH
-6273 VKGREAFRGV
+6273 IKGREEFRGAA
-6283 SRLNRLWPAV
+6283 RLHRLWSMVVRCLEASPAD
-6293 IHYLESSE
+6293 L
-6301 AGVHTLRHRIP
+6301 HTLRRRIP

-6331 YYLNV
+6331 RYLNV

-6348 PRKKINT
+6348 PRGKMYT

-6362 VDEESPAKER
+6362 NDEEIPAKER
-6372 WSNYTNRPVFY
+6372 WSAYTHRPVLY
-6383 TDIGGDHFSL
+6383 TDIRGDHFSL
-6393 LQAPRVEG
+6393 LQLPRVEG
-6401 LTGMF
+6401 LTGML
-6406 NCRLESKK
+6406 NALLERAT